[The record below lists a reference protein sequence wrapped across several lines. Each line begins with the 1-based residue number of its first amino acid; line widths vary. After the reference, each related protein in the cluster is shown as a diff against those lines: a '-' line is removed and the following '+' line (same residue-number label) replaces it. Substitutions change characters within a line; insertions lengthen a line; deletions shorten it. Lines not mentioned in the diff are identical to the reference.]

1 MTASINRPSENERG
15 SMYPEIRAASCDTMV
30 AVGGATASG
39 RTILA
44 KNSDRNPNEAQYLYR
59 AEAAT
64 HEPGEVVRATY
75 ISIPQVPSTHA
86 VIGSRPWWIWGF
98 EHGVNE
104 HGVGVG
110 NEALWSREEA
120 SAEPGLLGMD
130 LLRLVLERAATADEG
145 LQVLIGLLEEHG
157 QSGTTNLVVDQTY
170 HNGFLIADP
179 STAWVIETANKHWA
193 AKRVTTVATIS
204 NAYSIG
210 SDYDLIS
217 ANAENYAVE
226 RGWWDPDTSD
236 RFDFGAAYADPELP
250 FLASCTARLARSG
263 AVMARNAERGK
274 VRIEDMWAVLRDLGE
289 PGDAPWRP
297 GGNSESMICMHA
309 QDTKGHET
317 AASIVT
323 ELSGDPL
330 ILASLASPR
339 LSSFVPIWFDSAEL
353 PWQQP
358 ESAEACDDW
367 WATEDMQ
374 RLIERDYPALG
385 VAPEALFDQA
395 DIRTLAAVRA
405 LGPSATPAERA
416 AVTAEA
422 LERRSRILAHCCAMV
437 TELTDVL
444 VDPATVDP
452 RGTYLTDIEAQRAP
466 THRAAI
472 PAHLAWAHDVLAD
485 ATS

>member
-1 MTASINRPSENERG
+1 MTAPRTRPPETESER
-15 SMYPEIRAASCDTMV
+15 MYSDIRAASCDTMV
-30 AVGGATASG
+30 AVGDATASG

-59 AEAAT
+59 APAAT
-64 HEPGEVVRATY
+64 HEPGEMVRATY
-75 ISIPQVPSTHA
+75 ISIPQVAATHGF
-86 VIGSRPWWIWGF
+86 IGSRPWWIWGF

-145 LQVLIGLLEEHG
+145 LQVLIDLLEAHG

-217 ANAENYAVE
+217 ADAESYAVE
-226 RGWWDPDTSD
+226 RGWWDPSGGG

-250 FLASCTARLARSG
+250 FLATCTARLARSG
-263 AVMARNAERGK
+263 QVMNAHAERGK
-274 VRIEDMWAVLRDLGE
+274 VTMEDMWAVLRDIGE
-289 PGDAPWRP
+289 TPADWRP
-297 GGNSESMICMHA
+297 GIKSESVICMHA
-309 QDTKGHET
+309 EDTKGHET

-323 ELSGDPL
+323 ELSTDPL

-339 LSSFVPIWFDSAEL
+339 LSSFVPVWFDSTVL

-358 ESAEACDDW
+358 ESADSHDDW
-367 WATEDMQ
+367 WATENMQ
-374 RLIERDYPALG
+374 RLIERDYAALG
-385 VAPEALFDQA
+385 AAPEALFDQA
-395 DIRTLAAVRA
+395 DVRTLAAVRA
-405 LGPSATPAERA
+405 LGDSASTEQRD

-437 TELTDVL
+437 TELADVL
-444 VDPATVDP
+444 ADPATVDP
-452 RGTYLTDIEAQRAP
+452 RGTYLADIEALRAP
-466 THRAAI
+466 THRGAI
-472 PAHLAWAHDVLAD
+472 PEHLAWAHDALAD
-485 ATS
+485 VSS

>member
-1 MTASINRPSENERG
+1 
-15 SMYPEIRAASCDTMV
+15 MYSDIRAASCDTMV
-30 AVGGATASG
+30 AVGDATASG

-59 AEAAT
+59 APAAT
-64 HEPGEVVRATY
+64 HEPGAVVRATY
-75 ISIPQVPSTHA
+75 ISIPQVPSTHG

-217 ANAENYAVE
+217 ADAESYAVE
-226 RGWWDPDTSD
+226 RGWWNPSSGG

-263 AVMARNAERGK
+263 RVMQDNAERGK
-274 VRIEDMWAVLRDLGE
+274 VAIEDMWAVLRDI
-289 PGDAPWRP
+289 GDTAADWRP
-297 GGNSESMICMHA
+297 GIKSESVICMHA
-309 QDTKGHET
+309 EDTKGHET

-323 ELSGDPL
+323 ELSADPL

-339 LSSFVPIWFDSAEL
+339 LSSFVPVWFDSTTL

-358 ESAEACDDW
+358 DSAGTDDAW

-374 RLIERDYPALG
+374 RLVERDYAALG
-385 VAPEALFDQA
+385 PAPEALFNQA

-405 LGPSATPAERA
+405 LGASASTAERD

-422 LERRSRILAHCCAMV
+422 LERRSRIVAHCRAMV
-437 TELTDVL
+437 AELGDVL
-444 VDPATVDP
+444 ADPATVDP
-452 RGTYLTDIEAQRAP
+452 RGTYLADIEALRAP
-466 THRAAI
+466 THRGAI
-472 PAHLAWAHDVLAD
+472 PAHLAWAHEALAD